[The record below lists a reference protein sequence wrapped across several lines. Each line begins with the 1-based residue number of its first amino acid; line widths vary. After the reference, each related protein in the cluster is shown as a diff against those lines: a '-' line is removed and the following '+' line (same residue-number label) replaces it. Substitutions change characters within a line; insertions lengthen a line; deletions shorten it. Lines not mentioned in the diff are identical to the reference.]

1 MVHVRSNV
9 ICSENRGSTRPQ
21 GKIGHAVLPHSSTGH
36 EYILTATE
44 WVDEDVLGVSASK
57 KAKQLWKSFSREFK
71 LQAITLVNSNRM
83 DMPMDT
89 INKLVKDKMAD
100 ISEETETKETLA
112 YENDDTS
119 VGQRRIAITYAVAEA
134 WIWLHR
140 YKQDAII
147 KVSSKPVYHSVRLVK
162 MITNCMYVSCLISQW
177 DHGNLSWSPM
187 KRLNIMMKLR

>member
-119 VGQRRIAITYAVAEA
+119 VGQRQIAITV
-134 WIWLHR
+134 HM
-140 YKQDAII
+140 Q
-147 KVSSKPVYHSVRLVK
+147 
-162 MITNCMYVSCLISQW
+162 
-177 DHGNLSWSPM
+177 
-187 KRLNIMMKLR
+187 